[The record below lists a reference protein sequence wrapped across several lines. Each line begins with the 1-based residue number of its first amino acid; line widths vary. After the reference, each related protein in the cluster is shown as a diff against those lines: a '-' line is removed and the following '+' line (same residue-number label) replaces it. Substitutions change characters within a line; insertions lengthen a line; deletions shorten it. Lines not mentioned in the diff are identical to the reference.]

1 MEPLSAMGGRVVPKL
16 HLINVG
22 ADSDTRYSNHTPSGG
37 SVSERLSHRP
47 SRRQPETPTTSRV
60 GKVMPTRVS
69 GASIEFLETAVLPP
83 MQLRPAAATPS
94 TSSSSSRQAK
104 QAIEADSTSGSKN
117 HRDSEAEF
125 QVLHPAIDKMAD
137 ERGEDLARLL
147 LSRWSIHSGE
157 EQFASISL
165 FCEMKLNEAKRM
177 ASWAEAPNR
186 FYTVVCCQLL
196 EKYISRIAT
205 SKTSHNNVD
214 PVAATVGQSIAFLRR
229 IHAELVASIFLPPT
243 QTQVQDHAVT
253 GGGLDYE
260 HRTPY
265 FTEFKRLRRKTQ
277 ALVTTVRERESTRTT
292 RQQLPGRVS
301 KLITYLAKRQDR
313 QTLALTFRG
322 WANSMAAQRQ
332 IRALKIQA
340 FQCMQK
346 TNLTTWFRVWRI
358 EALRRAYHRESA
370 DYQTMLSVTAASLS
384 RKDIAIA
391 EAEAK
396 VKSMARIIDSL
407 TESNKQLSYRVD
419 HLENLSAAAAF
430 ASGGDGG
437 ANNHGLSDNDNG
449 RRHDSDNGNFS
460 PGRRREANYERID
473 TMLSQDDE
481 RMDRTNRMLL
491 ETMFGMA
498 RMVETCAIQ
507 MSKDMMDSL
516 EYQLDGSVL
525 QHLAEMIQTENE
537 LKAKADA
544 AEGST
549 SLSSIHFSKS
559 IGGRTLTALTTTPS
573 RAAAARPA
581 RPSAVTVRDLAQMP
595 IDTLLLYWFRMHLS
609 LSSSVEKPADR
620 TVKNFTSDLA
630 DGRRISFLLH
640 RLFPSW
646 FDASMVH
653 ELDVDQRLQNIATF
667 HERVQPPLP
676 QVVTSDSI
684 HAGSGTENITFVA
697 MLFGTAV
704 GTVRKLNMEKQ
715 RGDFLN
721 IVTTWR
727 RVRGLLLEVKR
738 MNDNY
743 DAGMVAHL
751 LKEMRTCE
759 TLFKQLH
766 SELNQIAVTSN
777 EASSALSQIA
787 YKVLAITWSCVRAR
801 DIHPNAPLGLVDERT
816 HERIREFSR
825 VDSSCI
831 RNLLVHDTEIA
842 FNLLNQSVGR
852 KGSSTTQ
859 VMVTG
864 STMPP
869 FVPERDVDIA
879 TAAVRRALLAYSKDL
894 NDIFKHYS
902 ASGGAGS
909 LAAMSLT
916 EFNKLIK
923 DCFTGDKHITQ
934 QVVDNVYRAALHLDS
949 ILSGATNELPSG
961 ITATSVIPT
970 KAAENGSDEVTEAE
984 PELSGRQF
992 ADALVRLAAI
1002 KYAPM
1007 PAPRGPARGGHARAA
1022 PTPTLPLDERFRL
1035 LMEQD
1040 ILPNA
1045 LRSQRELFRAEV
1057 AQPKVREVFQR
1068 HKPVLQRIFRYYAS
1082 MHAIREQNS
1091 TLSLS
1096 AFIVMAR
1103 DCKLIGSFVTEHT
1116 LKQVLVNLQ
1125 RDDGSSPAP
1134 ATGTIS
1140 TEAELEM
1147 LRADF
1152 SDFQEALAALTE
1164 YVICNPYVALHK
1176 RVDQFLQEMLL
1187 PRARQKKKPGE

>member
-1 MEPLSAMGGRVVPKL
+1 MNSFTRASAMEPLAATGGRVVPKL
-16 HLINVG
+16 HLLS
-22 ADSDTRYSNHTPSGG
+22 ADTGYSNNEAISG
-37 SVSERLSHRP
+37 SVSERLPIRLSHRVAEP
-47 SRRQPETPTTSRV
+47 SATARIH
-60 GKVMPTRVS
+60 KVVPPRVS
-69 GASIEFLETAVLPP
+69 GASVEFLDTTVLPL
-83 MQLRPAAATPS
+83 MQLRPAATP
-94 TSSSSSRQAK
+94 
-104 QAIEADSTSGSKN
+104 EADSTGSSIN
-117 HRDSEAEF
+117 NRSEAAEF
-125 QVLHPAIDKMAD
+125 QVLHPAIDELAD
-137 ERGEDLARLL
+137 ERGEDLAQLL

-157 EQFASISL
+157 EQFSSISL

-196 EKYISRIAT
+196 EKYISRLST
-205 SKTSHNNVD
+205 SKTSHNNSG
-214 PVAATVGQSIAFLRR
+214 PVVATSGQSIAFLRR
-229 IHAELVASIFLPPT
+229 IHAELIASIFLPPT
-243 QTQVQDHAVT
+243 QAQVQVHAT
-253 GGGLDYE
+253 SGGGVNYE
-260 HRTPY
+260 HRIPY

-277 ALVTTVRERESTRTT
+277 ALVTTVRERESTRAT
-292 RQQLPGRVS
+292 RQQLPTKVS
-301 KLITYLAKRQDR
+301 KLVRHLARRRDR

-322 WANSMAAQRQ
+322 WASAMAAQRQ

-340 FQCMQK
+340 FQCMRK
-346 TNLTTWFRVWRI
+346 TNLMAWFRVWHI

-370 DYQTMLSVTAASLS
+370 DYQSMLSVTAASLS

-396 VKSMARIIDSL
+396 ATSMARIIDSL

-419 HLENLSAAAAF
+419 QLENLLAAATA
-430 ASGGDGG
+430 AGGGGDGG
-437 ANNHGLSDNDNG
+437 LENRDNDIDRRQDSSERNSSLG
-449 RRHDSDNGNFS
+449 RRHDT
-460 PGRRREANYERID
+460 NYERID
-473 TMLSQDDE
+473 TLLTQDDE

-491 ETMFGMA
+491 ETLFGMA

-507 MSKDMMDSL
+507 MSKDTMDSL
-516 EYQLDGSVL
+516 EYQMDGSVL
-525 QHLAEMIQTENE
+525 QHLTEMIQTENE
-537 LKAKADA
+537 IKAKADA
-544 AEGST
+544 AEGS
-549 SLSSIHFSKS
+549 LAALHFGKS
-559 IGGRTLTALTTTPS
+559 TGGRTSTL
-573 RAAAARPA
+573 AAASSSLATAARPA
-581 RPSAVTVRDLAQMP
+581 RPRVATIRDLAQMP

-609 LSSSVEKPADR
+609 LSSSVEKPGDR
-620 TVKNFTSDLA
+620 TIKNFTSDLA
-630 DGRRISFLLH
+630 DGRRFSFLLH

-684 HAGSGTENITFVA
+684 HAASGAENIAFVA

-721 IVTTWR
+721 IITTWR

-766 SELNQIAVTSN
+766 SELDSITVTTN
-777 EASSALSQIA
+777 ETSSALSQIA
-787 YKVLAITWSCVRAR
+787 YKALSITWSCIRAR
-801 DIHPNAPLGLVDERT
+801 DIHPHAPLGLVDERT
-816 HERIREFSR
+816 HERIREFSKI
-825 VDSSCI
+825 DACCI
-831 RNLLVHDTEIA
+831 RDLLVHDTESV
-842 FNLLNQSVGR
+842 FNQLNQSVGAALMRR
-852 KGSSTTQ
+852 KSLTATP
-859 VMVTG
+859 VVVTG
-864 STMPP
+864 SAMPP
-869 FVPERDVDIA
+869 VVPDRDVDIA

-916 EFNKLIK
+916 EFTKFIK
-923 DCFTGDKHITQ
+923 DCFTGDKHITPE
-934 QVVDNVYRAALHLDS
+934 VAEAIYRAALQLEPPV
-949 ILSGATNELPSG
+949 AMENP
-961 ITATSVIPT
+961 IPT
-970 KAAENGSDEVTEAE
+970 PATALDADPVDPNSAEVIEEG

-992 ADALVRLAAI
+992 SDALVRLAAI

-1007 PAPRGPARGGHARAA
+1007 PAPRATGRGHARAA
-1022 PTPTLPLDERFRL
+1022 PTPPLPLDERFRL

-1040 ILPNA
+1040 ILPHA

-1057 AQPKVREVFQR
+1057 AEPKVREVFQR
-1068 HKPVLQRIFRYYAS
+1068 HKPTLQRIFRYYAS
-1082 MHAIREQNS
+1082 MHALREQNS

-1096 AFIVMAR
+1096 AFIIMAR
-1103 DCKLIGSFVTEHT
+1103 DCKLVGSFVTEHT
-1116 LKQVLVNLQ
+1116 LKQVLANLQ
-1125 RDDGSSPAP
+1125 RDEGNAPAP
-1134 ATGTIS
+1134 GAIN

-1147 LRADF
+1147 MRADF

-1164 YVICNPYVALHK
+1164 YVVCNPYVPFHK
-1176 RVDQFLQEMLL
+1176 RVDQFIQEMLL

>member
-1 MEPLSAMGGRVVPKL
+1 MEPLSGTGGRAVPQL
-16 HLINVG
+16 HLPSATANP
-22 ADSDTRYSNHTPSGG
+22 DSRNSNSAPNGG
-37 SVSERLSHRP
+37 SVSDRLPHRS
-47 SRRQPETPTTSRV
+47 SRRQPETPTTSRM
-60 GKVMPTRVS
+60 GKVMPARVS
-69 GASIEFLETAVLPP
+69 GASMEFLETPVLPP
-83 MQLRPAAATPS
+83 MQLRHVAATPN
-94 TSSSSSRQAK
+94 SSSSSCRQAQ
-104 QAIEADSTSGSKN
+104 QATESDLNSGRKN
-117 HRDSEAEF
+117 NRDGVSEF
-125 QVLHPAIDKMAD
+125 QVLHPAIDELAD
-137 ERGEDLARLL
+137 EHGEDLARLL
-147 LSRWSIHSGE
+147 LSRWSIHLGE

-196 EKYISRIAT
+196 EKYISRIAV
-205 SKTSHNNVD
+205 SKATHNNVD

-229 IHAELVASIFLPPT
+229 VHAELVASIFLPPT
-243 QTQVQDHAVT
+243 QTQAQDHAIK

-292 RQQLPGRVS
+292 RQQLPGKVS
-301 KLITYLAKRQDR
+301 KLIAHQTKRRDR
-313 QTLALTFRG
+313 ETLALTFRG
-322 WANSMAAQRQ
+322 WANAMTAQRQ
-332 IRALKIQA
+332 IRALKIQG
-340 FQCMQK
+340 FQSMRR
-346 TNLTTWFRVWRI
+346 TNLIAWFRVWRI
-358 EALRRAYHRESA
+358 EALRRAYHQESA

-396 VKSMARIIDSL
+396 AKSMARIIDSL

-430 ASGGDGG
+430 TGGGDGEDD
-437 ANNHGLSDNDNG
+437 NHGINDNANG
-449 RRHDSDNGNFS
+449 RHHDGDNGNF
-460 PGRRREANYERID
+460 PLGRRREANYERMD
-473 TMLSQDDE
+473 TLLAQDDE

-498 RMVETCAIQ
+498 RMVETSAIQ

-537 LKAKADA
+537 LKVKADA
-544 AEGST
+544 ADGSV
-549 SLSSIHFSKS
+549 SLSSLYFSKS
-559 IGGRTLTALTTTPS
+559 IGGRTSTALTTMAS
-573 RAAAARPA
+573 RTTAAKPA
-581 RPSAVTVRDLAQMP
+581 RYRAVTVRDLAQMP

-630 DGRRISFLLH
+630 DGRRLSFLLH

-684 HAGSGTENITFVA
+684 HAASGTENVAFVA

-801 DIHPNAPLGLVDERT
+801 DILPNAPLGLVDERT

-825 VDSSCI
+825 VDSACI
-831 RNLLVHDTEIA
+831 RGLLVHDSENA

-852 KGSSTTQ
+852 KSSTT
-859 VMVTG
+859 TNAG
-864 STMPP
+864 SVMPP
-869 FVPERDVDIA
+869 FVPERDVGIA
-879 TAAVRRALLAYSKDL
+879 TAAVRRALLAYSQDL

-916 EFNKLIK
+916 EFNKFIK
-923 DCFTGDKHITQ
+923 DCFTGDKHITS
-934 QVVDNVYRAALHLDS
+934 QVADNIYRAALQLDTPATG
-949 ILSGATNELPSG
+949 GASALPTSSV
-961 ITATSVIPT
+961 TPATEV
-970 KAAENGSDEVTEAE
+970 ENGANEVTEGG

-1007 PAPRGPARGGHARAA
+1007 PAPRGPRGGHTRAA
-1022 PTPTLPLDERFRL
+1022 PMPALPLDERFRL

-1125 RDDGSSPAP
+1125 RDDGNSSTMTTA
-1134 ATGTIS
+1134 TIS

-1164 YVICNPYVALHK
+1164 YVICNPYVSLHK

-1187 PRARQKKKPGE
+1187 PRARQKKKSGE

>member
-1 MEPLSAMGGRVVPKL
+1 MEPLAATGGRVVPKL
-16 HLINVG
+16 HLPNPS
-22 ADSDTRYSNHTPSGG
+22 ADPDNRYSNSAPNGANGG
-37 SVSERLSHRP
+37 SVSERLPHRP
-47 SRRQPETPTTSRV
+47 SRRQAETPTTSRV
-60 GKVMPTRVS
+60 GKVMPARVS
-69 GASIEFLETAVLPP
+69 GASVEFLEAAVLPP
-83 MQLRPAAATPS
+83 MQLRSTAAAPS
-94 TSSSSSRQAK
+94 SSSSSSRQAT
-104 QAIEADSTSGSKN
+104 EMDSTAGSKN

-125 QVLHPAIDKMAD
+125 QVLHPAIDELAD

-157 EQFASISL
+157 EQFSSISL

-196 EKYISRIAT
+196 EKYISRIAV
-205 SKTSHNNVD
+205 SKTAHNNVD
-214 PVAATVGQSIAFLRR
+214 PVETTVGQSIAFLRR

-243 QTQVQDHAVT
+243 QAQAQDHAVT
-253 GGGLDYE
+253 GSGLDYE

-292 RQQLPGRVS
+292 RQQLPGKVS
-301 KLITYLAKRQDR
+301 KILAHQAKRRDR

-322 WANSMAAQRQ
+322 WANAMAAQRQ

-340 FQCMQK
+340 FQSMRK

-430 ASGGDGG
+430 AGSGDGG
-437 ANNHGLSDNDNG
+437 GDNRGFSENDTG
-449 RRHDSDNGNFS
+449 RRHDGDNGNS

-473 TMLSQDDE
+473 TLLTQDDE

-544 AEGST
+544 AEGSA
-549 SLSSIHFSKS
+549 SLSSLHFRKS
-559 IGGRTLTALTTTPS
+559 AGGRTSSALATTS
-573 RAAAARPA
+573 SLAAARPA
-581 RPSAVTVRDLAQMP
+581 RPRAVTVRDLAQMP

-609 LSSSVEKPADR
+609 LSSSVEKPVDR
-620 TVKNFTSDLA
+620 TIKNFTSDLA
-630 DGRRISFLLH
+630 DGRRFSFLLH

-684 HAGSGTENITFVA
+684 HAASGTENIAFVA
-697 MLFGTAV
+697 MLFGSAV

-766 SELNQIAVTSN
+766 SELDQIAVTSN

-787 YKVLAITWSCVRAR
+787 YKVLGITWSCVRAR

-831 RNLLVHDTEIA
+831 RDLLVHDSENA

-852 KGSSTTQ
+852 KSSTTTH
-859 VMVTG
+859 VIV
-864 STMPP
+864 SKSVMPP

-916 EFNKLIK
+916 EFHKLIK
-923 DCFTGDKHITQ
+923 DCFTGDKHITPE
-934 QVVDNVYRAALHLDS
+934 VADNVYRAALQLDS
-949 ILSGATNELPSG
+949 SLTGGACGPSPS
-961 ITATSVIPT
+961 ATP
-970 KAAENGSDEVTEAE
+970 ENGSDEVNEGE
-984 PELSGRQF
+984 QELSGRQF
-992 ADALVRLAAI
+992 ADGLVRLAAI

-1022 PTPTLPLDERFRL
+1022 PMPALPLDERFRL

-1040 ILPNA
+1040 ILPHA

-1068 HKPVLQRIFRYYAS
+1068 HKPELQRIFRYYAS

-1125 RDDGSSPAP
+1125 RDDGNSSTP
-1134 ATGTIS
+1134 ATGAVS

-1187 PRARQKKKPGE
+1187 PRARQKKKSGE

>member
-1 MEPLSAMGGRVVPKL
+1 
-16 HLINVG
+16 
-22 ADSDTRYSNHTPSGG
+22 
-37 SVSERLSHRP
+37 
-47 SRRQPETPTTSRV
+47 
-60 GKVMPTRVS
+60 
-69 GASIEFLETAVLPP
+69 
-83 MQLRPAAATPS
+83 
-94 TSSSSSRQAK
+94 
-104 QAIEADSTSGSKN
+104 
-117 HRDSEAEF
+117 
-125 QVLHPAIDKMAD
+125 MAD

-186 FYTVVCCQLL
+186 FYTVV
-196 EKYISRIAT
+196 
-205 SKTSHNNVD
+205 
-214 PVAATVGQSIAFLRR
+214 
-229 IHAELVASIFLPPT
+229 
-243 QTQVQDHAVT
+243 
-253 GGGLDYE
+253 
-260 HRTPY
+260 
-265 FTEFKRLRRKTQ
+265 
-277 ALVTTVRERESTRTT
+277 
-292 RQQLPGRVS
+292 VS

-525 QHLAEMIQTENE
+525 QHLAEM
-537 LKAKADA
+537 
-544 AEGST
+544 
-549 SLSSIHFSKS
+549 
-559 IGGRTLTALTTTPS
+559 
-573 RAAAARPA
+573 
-581 RPSAVTVRDLAQMP
+581 
-595 IDTLLLYWFRMHLS
+595 
-609 LSSSVEKPADR
+609 
-620 TVKNFTSDLA
+620 
-630 DGRRISFLLH
+630 
-640 RLFPSW
+640 
-646 FDASMVH
+646 MVH

-704 GTVRKLNMEKQ
+704 
-715 RGDFLN
+715 
-721 IVTTWR
+721 
-727 RVRGLLLEVKR
+727 
-738 MNDNY
+738 
-743 DAGMVAHL
+743 
-751 LKEMRTCE
+751 
-759 TLFKQLH
+759 
-766 SELNQIAVTSN
+766 
-777 EASSALSQIA
+777 
-787 YKVLAITWSCVRAR
+787 
-801 DIHPNAPLGLVDERT
+801 
-816 HERIREFSR
+816 
-825 VDSSCI
+825 
-831 RNLLVHDTEIA
+831 
-842 FNLLNQSVGR
+842 
-852 KGSSTTQ
+852 
-859 VMVTG
+859 
-864 STMPP
+864 
-869 FVPERDVDIA
+869 
-879 TAAVRRALLAYSKDL
+879 
-894 NDIFKHYS
+894 

-1187 PRARQKKKPGE
+1187 PRARQKKKPGY